1 MQMGAGLRFHALF
14 FLAFGARR
22 AQPVHNF
29 PEIAPLYLVRGVNRM
44 TKPPVERSGPS
55 MKIKHGKILT
65 QEEREYLANEREK
78 RKNP

>member
-1 MQMGAGLRFHALF
+1 
-14 FLAFGARR
+14 
-22 AQPVHNF
+22 
-29 PEIAPLYLVRGVNRM
+29 M
-44 TKPPVERSGPS
+44 TKPPAERSGPS